1 MDTREISPY
10 RSVNKRKDGAKTT
23 MKATNIE
30 WDVDFEEDENEE
42 ELMAEL
48 NLPTEIELPDGME
61 DEDDISD
68 YISDLTG
75 FCHYGFDLEE
85 SDKYFGLTED
95 RYNQMMLYYHSNR
108 DAVRQVVNEWTVK
121 TCNKGYGV
129 VDYDGTGM
137 LEIQRIYD
145 IGTFENDEDAAE
157 QAMKDGIELIPIEEL
172 PENFDRKYLGWIDT
186 PENRQIIQEYCNKYC
201 SNELQEER
209 E

>member
-10 RSVNKRKDGAKTT
+10 RSVNKRKDGVKAT

-68 YISDLTG
+68 YISELTG

-85 SDKYFGLTED
+85 SDKYFGLTEE
-95 RYNQMMLYYHSNR
+95 RYNQMMFYYNNDR
-108 DAVRQVVNEWTVK
+108 NAVRQVVNEWTVE
-121 TCNKGYGV
+121 TCNKGYNV

-145 IGTFENDEDAAE
+145 VGAFENDEDAVE
-157 QAMKDGIELIPIEEL
+157 QATKDGIKLIPIEEL

-186 PENRQIIQEYCNKYC
+186 PENRQVIQEYCNKYC
-201 SNELQEER
+201 NNELQEER
-209 E
+209 G

>member
-1 MDTREISPY
+1 
-10 RSVNKRKDGAKTT
+10 

-30 WDVDFEEDENEE
+30 WDIDLEEDENEE
-42 ELMAEL
+42 EVMAEL

-68 YISDLTG
+68 YISELTG
-75 FCHYGFDLEE
+75 FCHYGFELEE
-85 SDKYFGLTED
+85 SDKYFGLTEE
-95 RYNQMMLYYHSNR
+95 RYNQMMSYYNNDR
-108 DAVRQVVNEWTVK
+108 DAVRQVVNEWTVE
-121 TCNKGYGV
+121 TCDKGYGV

-145 IGTFENDEDAAE
+145 VGAFENDEDAAE
-157 QAMKDGIELIPIEEL
+157 QAMKDGIKLIPIEEL

-186 PENRQIIQEYCNKYC
+186 PENRQVIQEYCNKYC